1 MKNNSVDIVH
11 KKGVNELGN
20 LGSLL
25 PIACALFVIFVVP
38 YFDKKKK

>member
-1 MKNNSVDIVH
+1 M
-11 KKGVNELGN
+11 EN

-25 PIACALFVIFVVP
+25 AIGCALFVIFVVP

>member
-1 MKNNSVDIVH
+1 M
-11 KKGVNELGN
+11 EN

>member
-1 MKNNSVDIVH
+1 
-11 KKGVNELGN
+11 VNELEN

-25 PIACALFVIFVVP
+25 AIGCALFVIFVVP